1 MLYDDICDIL
11 WYMMIYDD
19 IWWYTWCFIV
29 HAFLFSHPHIETG
42 LSRASWQDAYYLL
55 EIDPWGRRFYHRGG
69 MRTGAAGDVAF
80 SGGSGSTYSDRR
92 VPQTWGISSYSFNLD
107 RSNKYSLTGWL
118 FGRFGLFFHSG
129 NVIIPTDKLIFFR
142 GVGLNHQPAIYGTFN
157 YIWYI
162 WCQLYIYILSSLTI
176 YGIYHDIYIR
186 NGNGNGIPCL
196 F

>member
-1 MLYDDICDIL
+1 MTYSMWYIVIFYLLSVPMNVPMLYYDRICAI
-11 WYMMIYDD
+11 
-19 IWWYTWCFIV
+19 
-29 HAFLFSHPHIETG
+29 LFSHSHFQVG
-42 LSRASWQDAYYLL
+42 LSRAFSQDAYYLL

-107 RSNKYSLTGWL
+107 RSNKYSLTGWW

-142 GVGLNHQPAIYGTFN
+142 GVGLNHQPDKA
-157 YIWYI
+157 
-162 WCQLYIYILSSLTI
+162 
-176 YGIYHDIYIR
+176 
-186 NGNGNGIPCL
+186 
-196 F
+196 